1 MCTAL
6 SLRKVEDES
15 HVRIALC
22 DTNGFR
28 RFRPREMSGATST
41 NIVQVQTQS
50 EKGENDGR
58 WTGGRVDRG
67 ERVRDVTRKQF
78 LLSNIRYKCYFIQ
91 IHSFFSLHGTS
102 MYL

>member
-1 MCTAL
+1 MNVTAINDYFRREKLTHLKQLGVVCTAL

-50 EKGENDGR
+50 EKGENDGG
-58 WTGGRVDRG
+58 WTGDGWIG
-67 ERVRDVTRKQF
+67 ERE
-78 LLSNIRYKCYFIQ
+78 
-91 IHSFFSLHGTS
+91 
-102 MYL
+102 